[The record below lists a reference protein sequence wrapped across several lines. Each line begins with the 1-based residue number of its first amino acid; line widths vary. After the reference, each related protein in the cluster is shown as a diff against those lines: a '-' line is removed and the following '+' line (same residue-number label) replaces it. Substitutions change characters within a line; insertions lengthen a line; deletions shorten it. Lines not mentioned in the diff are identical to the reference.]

1 MTLTKMYLK
10 FSFIFIC
17 ITLTLNAQNISVVS
31 HSTTLTDTLNAD
43 MKFAVDVTNISG
55 VEQTVFIVRTIDSLP
70 PNWTSAL
77 CFDYCFAPFVDSIAT
92 VPGEPFFSSPLIPGE
107 TREVSA
113 HVFPLVNP
121 GTASIQ
127 IQIGTFANPEER
139 FTFDFT
145 AIVEPTSTGDQNNVG
160 VFDYYLNQNYPNP
173 FNPST
178 QIKFGLKES
187 GFVTLKVYNILG
199 NEISTVVSGY
209 RSAGNH
215 TVNFDASG
223 LSSGVYF
230 YRITSG
236 GYSEIKKMILEK

>member
-1 MTLTKMYLK
+1 MTLIKVYFK
-10 FSFIFIC
+10 ISFIIAF
-17 ITLTLNAQNISVVS
+17 ITLNTYAQNLSVVS

-43 MKFAVDVTNISG
+43 IEFAVDVTNISG
-55 VEQTVFIVRTIDSLP
+55 VEQTVFLVRTINILP

-77 CFDYCFAPFVDSIAT
+77 CFDYCFAPFIDSIAT

-107 TREVSA
+107 TRQVSA
-113 HVFPLVNP
+113 HVFPYLNP
-121 GTASIQ
+121 GTANIQ

-145 AIVEPTSTGDQNNVG
+145 AIVEPTSIGNQNNVEIS
-160 VFDYYLNQNYPNP
+160 DYYLNQNYPNP

-187 GFVTLKVYNILG
+187 GFVTIKVYNILG

-209 RSAGNH
+209 KSAGNH
-215 TVNFDASG
+215 SVNFDASG

-230 YRITSG
+230 YRITAGS
-236 GYSEIKKMILEK
+236 YSEIRKMILEK